1 MGFGLSDW
9 IVEYN
14 WDFVAAVAVVV
25 GGGYDGVFVAV
36 YRDAVG
42 GGSDVENDDF
52 IELSLR
58 WILGIFLPSIDRQQ

>member
-9 IVEYN
+9 IVVYN
-14 WDFVAAVAVVV
+14 WDFVVAVVV
-25 GGGYDGVFVAV
+25 RGGGYDSVFVAA

-42 GGSDVENDDF
+42 GGSDVDNDDL